1 LHWSTSAS
9 LNWVITDMDTPPT
22 TGLPEVSAVA
32 GPSRE
37 AEAEFSPTASKG
49 KIRSAADALERNG
62 ITCMMANS
70 AEEARSA
77 VQSILPVG
85 AEVYNNTSRT
95 LEVIGVAEDIER
107 SGRYQPLRPRF
118 YQMDREMQGREMRQ
132 LSASP
137 DWVVGSVHALT
148 EDGSILIASAS
159 GSQLGPI
166 ASGAGHVILVVGA
179 QKIVRDFTTG
189 LRRIY
194 EYCLP
199 LEDRRARQA
208 YGVPSGV
215 NNLLVINKAVVPGR
229 ITTVLVNEP
238 LGF

>member
-1 LHWSTSAS
+1 VTMGTS
-9 LNWVITDMDTPPT
+9 PT
-22 TGLPEVSAVA
+22 TGLPGDPSVP
-32 GPSRE
+32 GPSKE
-37 AEAEFSPTASKG
+37 AEAEFSRVASREQ
-49 KIRSAADALERNG
+49 IDAVAEALERNG
-62 ITCMMANS
+62 ITCIVVDT
-70 AEEARSA
+70 AEEARRA
-77 VQSILPVG
+77 VQSTIPVG

-107 SGRYQPLRPRF
+107 SGQYQPLRPRL

-148 EDGSILIASAS
+148 EEGSLLIASAS

-179 QKIVRDFTTG
+179 QKIVPDLDAG
-189 LRRIY
+189 LRRVN
-194 EYCLP
+194 EYCFP
-199 LEDRRARQA
+199 LEDRRARLA

-215 NNLLVINKAVVPGR
+215 NNVLVINKSVTPGR
-229 ITTVLVNEP
+229 ISTILVNET